1 MDALLDGGAVP
12 TALICLNDR
21 IAMGAYRA
29 LRRHRLEIPR
39 DVSVISFDDSDLAG
53 WLDPGLTSIAL
64 PHFEL
69 GRRAIELLV
78 APEVKPSTHLV
89 PMKVH
94 TRESVAAPRR
104 RRAAKR

>member
-1 MDALLDGGAVP
+1 MP

-29 LRRHRLEIPR
+29 LSRHRLEIPR

-53 WLDPGLTSIAL
+53 WLDPGLTSVAL

-78 APEVKPSTHLV
+78 APDAKPTTHLV
-89 PMKVH
+89 PMEL
-94 TRESVAAPRR
+94 RSRGSVAPPRR
-104 RRAAKR
+104 RRAPRK